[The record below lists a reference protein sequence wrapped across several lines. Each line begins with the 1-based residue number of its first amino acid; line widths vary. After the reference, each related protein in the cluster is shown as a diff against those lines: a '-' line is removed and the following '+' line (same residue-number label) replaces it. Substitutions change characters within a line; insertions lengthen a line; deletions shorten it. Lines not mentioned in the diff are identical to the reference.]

1 MSTTTPDLRPA
12 AISPSI
18 QRSRRRRRSL
28 ESPTLSGLAARGN
41 AATRA
46 AGAAA
51 AAGEDA
57 AMQDAASAAHAASRI
72 ACRAGLTTRANIDS
86 FMSFL
91 HLIAAGHLSEARDRS

>member
-41 AATRA
+41 ATTRA

-51 AAGEDA
+51 AAMEDT
-57 AMQDAASAAHAASRI
+57 AMEDTAMEDTAMEDTASAAYAASRI
-72 ACRAGLTTRANIDS
+72 ACRAGPTTRANIDS

-91 HLIAAGHLSEARDRS
+91 HLIA